1 MFASTI
7 LGGKIENESQFR
19 ILLLDSKSQL
29 LAHEPTTTAVEM
41 AFLSALMLSALK
53 VRDFMLSLL
62 SAILLL
68 LTVLW
73 TSAFIYG
80 SFYLAYVPSSDTHA
94 VPANFEFQV
103 CNLTDRCSF
112 PRAEVDL
119 LRQSPR
125 GGGHLLLPGQKY
137 SVSLHLRM
145 PRSRKNLVRSRIPLR
160 GVSVEETWTFC
171 FAATVVALAATCYWS
186 SFVVD
191 DDATCFAGAAA
202 GAVVHDVDA
211 SGFAAA
217 ARAVTVTFCFDAAVT
232 SC

>member
-1 MFASTI
+1 MAY
-7 LGGKIENESQFR
+7 
-19 ILLLDSKSQL
+19 
-29 LAHEPTTTAVEM
+29 EPRTTSVEM

-145 PRSRKNLVRSRIPLR
+145 PRSRKNLVRSRIHLR
-160 GVSVEETWTFC
+160 GVLVLKKTGLS
-171 FAATVVALAATCYWS
+171 ALLQLAVVATCYWS
-186 SFVVD
+186 NFG
-191 DDATCFAGAAA
+191 DATCFTGAAA
-202 GAVVHDVDA
+202 GAVVHDDA
-211 SGFAAA
+211 TCFAAA
-217 ARAVTVTFCFDAAVT
+217 TRAVTVTSCFAAAT
-232 SC
+232 IEL